1 MSEIFILHLDSTDGD
16 LYTKLLKVINE
27 SGHGIKKIS
36 TESDMLLQF
45 RELKI
50 LPNRHQVF
58 QSGKEIILTR
68 KDFEILMLLTQ
79 NRGRVFSKEQIYDAI
94 WNNEYI
100 FDKRNMTSYINKIR
114 KKIEPDP
121 AHPRY
126 IITVWGVGYKFNG
139 NHNGL
144 I

>member
-1 MSEIFILHLDSTDGD
+1 MT
-16 LYTKLLKVINE
+16 
-27 SGHGIKKIS
+27 
-36 TESDMLLQF
+36 
-45 RELKI
+45 
-50 LPNRHQVF
+50 
-58 QSGKEIILTR
+58 GKE
-68 KDFEILMLLTQ
+68 FEILMLLAQ
-79 NRGRVFSKEQIYDAI
+79 NRGRVFSKEQSYDAI

-100 FDKRNMTSYINKIR
+100 FDKRNITSYINKIR

-126 IITVWGVGYKFNG
+126 IITVLGVGYKFNG

>member
-1 MSEIFILHLDSTDGD
+1 MKIDFVQRSVWVNDAEI
-16 LYTKLLKVINE
+16 
-27 SGHGIKKIS
+27 
-36 TESDMLLQF
+36 
-45 RELKI
+45 ELTYI
-50 LPNRHQVF
+50 
-58 QSGKEIILTR
+58 E
-68 KDFEILMLLTQ
+68 FEILCLLAS
-79 NRGRVFSKEQIYDAI
+79 NPGRVFSKEQIYDAI

>member
-1 MSEIFILHLDSTDGD
+1 MVLSFTDDEEDIYRGILNIVNGSGNFEQYNILQSI
-16 LYTKLLKVINE
+16 KLIQE
-27 SGHGIKKIS
+27 GA
-36 TESDMLLQF
+36 
-45 RELKI
+45 LKI
-50 LPNRHQVF
+50 DFVQRSVWVNDA
-58 QSGKEIILTR
+58 EIELTYIE
-68 KDFEILMLLTQ
+68 FEILCLLAS
-79 NRGRVFSKEQIYDAI
+79 NPGRVFSKEQIYDAI